1 MVLFE
6 DNFRAFFYLIDD
18 FSMKI
23 RGVLTLSLMETRKY
37 PCTFKRHFDFRNSKD
52 LKSNVVLKQKYT
64 LYSIVCLDNVKY
76 RSTLGRNG
84 GGWGYFKQ
92 VCGKNKKVLG
102 YFLQQEGGWWGV
114 CLENSPFSE
123 ISPKIGWCIFKKY
136 PPPPVSVASFDDNT
150 DQ

>member
-52 LKSNVVLKQKYT
+52 LKSVVLKQKYT

-84 GGWGYFKQ
+84 VW
-92 VCGKNKKVLG
+92 
-102 YFLQQEGGWWGV
+102 
-114 CLENSPFSE
+114 
-123 ISPKIGWCIFKKY
+123 
-136 PPPPVSVASFDDNT
+136 
-150 DQ
+150 